1 MGRKGNITTTVIGVR
16 TPIKLF
22 TKLLN
27 EASDKGMA
35 ISPYIVQI
43 LSDLDANGGL
53 TPQEP
58 TIIYKDKIVEK
69 IVEKN
74 VPVKVEVNNKELED
88 ENYELWSKN
97 RELKKRIQELENKCD
112 DLQKKMP
119 KPKPT
124 KEEID
129 QDRMLEFYAGEFF
142 NGRLNEKEI
151 EKYNVLKALKQKR
164 KEEGK

>member
-69 IVEKN
+69 IIEKKI
-74 VPVKVEVNNKELED
+74 PVKVEVNNKELED
-88 ENYELWSKN
+88 ENHELWSKN
-97 RELKKRIQELENKCD
+97 RELKNRIQELENKCD
-112 DLQKKMP
+112 DLQKKIP

-129 QDRMLEFYAGEFF
+129 LEMMLSHYAGEFF

-151 EKYNVLKALKQKR
+151 EHYNALKKR

>member
-69 IVEKN
+69 IIEKKI
-74 VPVKVEVNNKELED
+74 PVKVEVNNKELED

-97 RELKKRIQELENKCD
+97 KELKNRIQELENKCD
-112 DLQKKMP
+112 DLQKKIP

-129 QDRMLEFYAGEFF
+129 EELRLSFYYGEFV

-151 EKYNVLKALKQKR
+151 EKYNALKALKKKR
-164 KEEGK
+164 EEEGK

>member
-69 IVEKN
+69 IIEKKI
-74 VPVKVEVNNKELED
+74 PVKVEVNNKELED

-97 RELKKRIQELENKCD
+97 KELKNRIQELENKCD
-112 DLQKKMP
+112 DLQKKIP

-129 QDRMLEFYAGEFF
+129 EELRLSFYYGEFV

-151 EKYNVLKALKQKR
+151 EKYNALKALKQKR
-164 KEEGK
+164 EEEGK

>member
-97 RELKKRIQELENKCD
+97 RELKKRIQEIENKCD

>member
-53 TPQEP
+53 IPQEP

-69 IVEKN
+69 IIEKKI
-74 VPVKVEVNNKELED
+74 PVKVEVNNKELED

-97 RELKKRIQELENKCD
+97 RELKNRIQELENKCD
-112 DLQKKMP
+112 DLQKKIP
-119 KPKPT
+119 KPKRT

-129 QDRMLEFYAGEFF
+129 EDRVLEFYSAEFF

-151 EKYNVLKALKQKR
+151 EKYNALKALKQKR
-164 KEEGK
+164 EEGK

>member
-43 LSDLDANGGL
+43 LSNLDANGGFANGGL

-69 IVEKN
+69 IIEKKIL
-74 VPVKVEVNNKELED
+74 VKDNRELED
-88 ENYELWSKN
+88 ENHELWSKN
-97 RELKKRIQELENKCD
+97 RELKNRIQELENKCD
-112 DLQKKMP
+112 DLQKKIP

-129 QDRMLEFYAGEFF
+129 LEMMLSHYAGEFF

-151 EKYNVLKALKQKR
+151 EHYNALKKR

>member
-53 TPQEP
+53 IPQEP

-69 IVEKN
+69 IIEKKI
-74 VPVKVEVNNKELED
+74 PVKVEVNNKELED

-97 RELKKRIQELENKCD
+97 RELKNRIQELENKCD
-112 DLQKKMP
+112 DLQKKIP

-129 QDRMLEFYAGEFF
+129 EENRLSFYYGEFV

-151 EKYNVLKALKQKR
+151 EKYNALKALKQKR
-164 KEEGK
+164 EEGK